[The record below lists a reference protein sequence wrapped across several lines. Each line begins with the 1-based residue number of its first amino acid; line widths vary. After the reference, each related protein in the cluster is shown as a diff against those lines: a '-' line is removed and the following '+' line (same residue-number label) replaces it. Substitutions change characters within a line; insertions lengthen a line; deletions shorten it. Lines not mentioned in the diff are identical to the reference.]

1 MTTFID
7 TSILIH
13 ITNTKANEHK
23 DSLELLEKCKLDGP
37 VILSDIVYSEFSSVF
52 KSIED
57 TDRVLAE
64 FSFERAPLNKASLF
78 RAGKAFREYKEKN
91 KGPKL
96 NVLSDFLIGAQVETS
111 EAALLTN
118 NKKDFVNYFPK
129 LTIHSLN

>member
-13 ITNTKANEHK
+13 ITNTNANEHK
-23 DSLELLEKCKLDGP
+23 DSLKLLQKCKLDGP
-37 VILSDIVYSEFSSVF
+37 VILSDIVYAEFSSVF
-52 KSIED
+52 NSIEE
-57 TDRVLAE
+57 TDIVLAT
-64 FSFERAPLNKASLF
+64 FSFERAALNKSALF
-78 RAGKAFREYKEKN
+78 RAGKAFREYKEQN

-118 NKKDFVNYFPK
+118 NKKDFINYFPK
-129 LTIHSLN
+129 ITIHSLN